1 MVYKFKHFKII
12 ETTKF
17 EFENGT
23 EVRVIPVMENETSW
37 FVATDV
43 CNVLDIADTSQ
54 AMERLDEDEKRLMK
68 IQDKGQMRDT
78 WLISESGLYAIV
90 FTSVKSNAKIFRKWV
105 TSEVL
110 PSIRKTGKYTTAQ
123 EQERQAKMKML
134 TKNINKVDE
143 KIEQHKR
150 EIRRLSGIKEKLQ
163 KELIQYIN
171 EDINQLSFD
180 FVI

>member
-1 MVYKFKHFKII
+1 M
-12 ETTKF
+12 ETKNFQF
-17 EFENGT
+17 EDGAN
-23 EVRVIPVMENETSW
+23 VRILPLMENETSW

-43 CNVLDIADTSQ
+43 CSVLDIADTSQ
-54 AMERLDEDEKRLMK
+54 AMERLDEDEKRLIK

-90 FTSVKSNAKIFRKWV
+90 FTSVKPNAKVFRKWV

-123 EQERQAKMKML
+123 EQDRQAKMKML
-134 TKNINKVDE
+134 TKNINNVDE
-143 KIEQHKR
+143 KIEQHKK
-150 EIRRLSGIKEKLQ
+150 EIRRLNGIKEKLQ